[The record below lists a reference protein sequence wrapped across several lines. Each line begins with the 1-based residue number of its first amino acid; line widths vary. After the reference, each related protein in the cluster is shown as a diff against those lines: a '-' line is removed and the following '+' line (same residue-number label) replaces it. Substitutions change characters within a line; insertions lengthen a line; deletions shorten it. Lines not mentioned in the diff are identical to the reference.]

1 MLKDLKKE
9 VYEANMLLKESGLV
23 ILTWGNASGIDRE
36 KGLFAIKP
44 SGVPYDK
51 MRPEDMVVMDLEGN
65 KVEGDL
71 NPSSDTPTHLELYR
85 KFKDIGGIT
94 HTHSKWATIWA
105 QAGRGIEAYGTTH
118 GDYFY
123 GKIPCTRSM
132 TEDEIKGDYE
142 RETGKVIVETFRGI
156 DPTLIPAVLV
166 KSHGPFA
173 WGKDS
178 IEAAHN
184 AIILEEIA
192 LMAYGSE
199 QLNRNINKMD
209 QNLLDKHFL
218 RKHGKDAY
226 YGQRI

>member
-1 MLKDLKKE
+1 M
-9 VYEANMLLKESGLV
+9 
-23 ILTWGNASGIDRE
+23 
-36 KGLFAIKP
+36 
-44 SGVPYDK
+44 
-51 MRPEDMVVMDLEGN
+51 
-65 KVEGDL
+65 
-71 NPSSDTPTHLELYR
+71 
-85 KFKDIGGIT
+85 
-94 HTHSKWATIWA
+94 
-105 QAGRGIEAYGTTH
+105 
-118 GDYFY
+118 
-123 GKIPCTRSM
+123 
-132 TEDEIKGDYE
+132 
-142 RETGKVIVETFRGI
+142 ETFRGM

-173 WGKDS
+173 WGKNP